1 MNKTLESYFDNTKQL
16 HLLLTFSLLIII
28 MTIGI
33 PTTYKYT
40 KGLGQGIVISI
51 LSYILYKNYN
61 ETRTLQLIQKD
72 MKDMKDMK
80 DKKNTSK
87 KYSNNENNEN
97 NENNKNNE
105 NNDKAMIDIRNNT
118 IASYLLCGFI
128 GLLLLYFIYS
138 IFV

>member
-72 MKDMKDMK
+72 MKDMKD
-80 DKKNTSK
+80 KKNTSK
-87 KYSNNENNEN
+87 KNSNNENNE
-97 NENNKNNE
+97 NNE